1 VVVKPDENNGLFKTS
16 TADTLNIR
24 SVSNEGLLKKIGTV
38 DEPTYQALV
47 KAMKVVLD
55 I

>member
-1 VVVKPDENNGLFKTS
+1 MNTKDIYLVDLNP

-24 SVSNEGLLKKIGTV
+24 SVSNERLLKKIGTV
-38 DEPTYQALV
+38 DELTYQALV
-47 KAMKVVLD
+47 KAMRVVLD

>member
-1 VVVKPDENNGLFKTS
+1 VVVKPDEINGLSKTS